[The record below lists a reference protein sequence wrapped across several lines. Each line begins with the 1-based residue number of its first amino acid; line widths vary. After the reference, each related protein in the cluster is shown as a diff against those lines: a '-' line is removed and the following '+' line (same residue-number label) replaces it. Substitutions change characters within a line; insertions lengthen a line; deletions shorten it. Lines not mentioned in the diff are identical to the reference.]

1 MKALMR
7 IVLPCLLF
15 AQISL
20 IGFAQSGIISTVAGN
35 GAAGFS
41 GDGDP
46 ATSAQLYGP
55 TGVAVD
61 AAGNLYIADSSN
73 NRIRKVT
80 PGGVITTVA
89 GNGSAGFSGDGGPA
103 TSAQLA
109 HPNDI
114 AVDTAGNLFIVDTN
128 NNRIRKVTPGGVITT
143 VAGNGSVGFSGDGG
157 PATAAQL
164 NGPQAVAVDM
174 TAGNLFIADTNN
186 VRIRRVSPGGVITTV
201 AGNGS
206 VGFSGDG
213 GPATVAQFS
222 GPEGI
227 AVDSNGNF
235 YISDVYNYRIRKV
248 TAAGIISTVAGNGI
262 SGFSGDGGP
271 ATAAQIYDPQEI
283 AIDAAGTLFIADE
296 ANERIRMVTPSGVIT
311 TVAGNGIAG
320 FSGDGGQATDAQ
332 LHGPEA
338 VAEDTAGNLFIADEG
353 NNRIRK
359 VSGVSV
365 SAFFPQVAVGGGY
378 STTFTLTNTGSTAA
392 SGTVTL
398 KDQQGN
404 PLTVSGVLI
413 DSSGTTQP
421 AVSGSSFA
429 FSVPSGGTIFL
440 VAAGLTTNVEVGWA
454 EIDGTGGTLA
464 AVATYE
470 NAVGSATQ
478 SMIGV
483 LQSQAV
489 QYMTIPVDD
498 DNIQNKQTAYAI
510 ANPSSLTIAIKLVL
524 VGQNGTVVDDSVTL
538 TLTPGQQISGYLL
551 QDFAAATTFKGSLV
565 LSGQNG
571 ATFAAVALVDKQGIY
586 AVIPLIS
593 GKAPGIPN

>member
-1 MKALMR
+1 MR

>member
-1 MKALMR
+1 
-7 IVLPCLLF
+7 
-15 AQISL
+15 
-20 IGFAQSGIISTVAGN
+20 
-35 GAAGFS
+35 
-41 GDGDP
+41 
-46 ATSAQLYGP
+46 
-55 TGVAVD
+55 
-61 AAGNLYIADSSN
+61 
-73 NRIRKVT
+73 
-80 PGGVITTVA
+80 
-89 GNGSAGFSGDGGPA
+89 
-103 TSAQLA
+103 
-109 HPNDI
+109 
-114 AVDTAGNLFIVDTN
+114 
-128 NNRIRKVTPGGVITT
+128 
-143 VAGNGSVGFSGDGG
+143 
-157 PATAAQL
+157 
-164 NGPQAVAVDM
+164 
-174 TAGNLFIADTNN
+174 
-186 VRIRRVSPGGVITTV
+186 
-201 AGNGS
+201 
-206 VGFSGDG
+206 
-213 GPATVAQFS
+213 
-222 GPEGI
+222 
-227 AVDSNGNF
+227 
-235 YISDVYNYRIRKV
+235 
-248 TAAGIISTVAGNGI
+248 
-262 SGFSGDGGP
+262 
-271 ATAAQIYDPQEI
+271 
-283 AIDAAGTLFIADE
+283 
-296 ANERIRMVTPSGVIT
+296 MVTPSGVIT